1 MKFKY
6 SVFFILF
13 LTAFS
18 LNADPLTMDSFIKMV
33 LERHP
38 QLKVYTESEE
48 TLLIKSESALSIDKW
63 IYSVKPFINYFGE
76 TSAYS
81 YKSLET
87 TQYGTEVSLK
97 TPLGYSGGE
106 LGISG
111 STTAEFND
119 PITLDQTEEVYKQ
132 KISVFYNQ
140 SLLKNRSLKES
151 KILEQELK
159 DDYMILVLNNTEL
172 TEKIILE
179 FSDLYL
185 EWVYLIETNKL
196 IKLRLDYS
204 EKLLE
209 QINARYRSNLV
220 DAIDILRGKESVLN
234 IRQTLLQYQNRI
246 DLLVNSLKDEL
257 DIDISDD
264 VPDFDFYQISSAD
277 AEGISFSDISK
288 NRIFQVNMLEKEKLE
303 KTVSR
308 YKSLKQ
314 SSLDLNVNLGFSSRE
329 DELGNSVSSLYPD
342 AGISLTYS
350 GAFNNEKYNN
360 LISESESRIKTS
372 EMNRLSLVSE
382 YKSLSESL
390 LKQLEQDKALIKT
403 QDELISIAAEKT
415 AEERKYYNQGRG
427 ELNYIIQSLDSETQQ
442 KIKKN
447 DQLLSLK
454 RNCLK
459 LKELS
464 DSLLAKSITGE

>member
-119 PITLDQTEEVYKQ
+119 PITLDQTDEVYKQ

-185 EWVYLIETNKL
+185 EWVYLIETIKL